1 MLRDVINNQLLPR
14 MVKHGFPLADCRFDW
29 NDSVDYTPEQ
39 QVAYETMIADR
50 FEVDGEYFAK
60 KYAMPVGERR
70 EYTMNPTPTLP
81 LGEGEESGGKK
92 KMSWNSPS
100 PWGRAGEGSSFFD

>member
-1 MLRDVINNQLLPR
+1 
-14 MVKHGFPLADCRFDW
+14 
-29 NDSVDYTPEQ
+29 
-39 QVAYETMIADR
+39 MIADR
-50 FEVDGEYFAK
+50 YDVDPAYFAE

-70 EYTMNPTPTLP
+70 NPTLTLP
-81 LGEGEESGGKK
+81 QGEGEETGGKK